1 MMKKYILLAACT
13 LGLSLDCHCQA
24 VKISWITHRL
34 LWLMKIKLFLNLKK
48 WLMLRMLCWVTAG
61 ILIRSICSL
70 TVM

>member
-13 LGLSLDCHCQA
+13 LGLSL
-24 VKISWITHRL
+24 KISWITHRL

>member
-13 LGLSLDCHCQA
+13 LGLSF
-24 VKISWITHRL
+24 RL
-34 LWLMKIKLFLNLKK
+34 LWLMKIRLFLNLKK